1 MKKHT
6 NSSGGGIFG
15 YIAPDLSQSVIAV
28 EQGFAGSTTD
38 EAFYD
43 SQDGV
48 TKEDFVWGG
57 TLDGEFE

>member
-28 EQGFAGSTTD
+28 EQGFAATGFDEVNTD
-38 EAFYD
+38 A
-43 SQDGV
+43 
-48 TKEDFVWGG
+48 WGDAQ
-57 TLDGEFE
+57 LDPWGDQK